1 VEKVK
6 VLGVIPA
13 RGGSVGV
20 KRKNLRDLGGLPLVA
35 HSINS
40 ALASAHLTEFC
51 VSTED
56 EEIANVAKSFGAPVP
71 FVRPLHLAPDVKSEL
86 VVQHAVEEYEKVGQY
101 FDAVMMLQP
110 TSPFRT
116 SSTIDQAIKMLFNSK
131 EKLTS
136 VMTAKSIE
144 GNRPEWMF
152 RDIGGIA
159 SPYVANLNGK
169 DRDSL
174 ELVARQDLEQLY
186 KPDGN
191 IFLTNLQVF
200 KDTGNLVTDKC
211 GYFLTESLESFDID
225 TELELKIANTL
236 IGSV

>member
-1 VEKVK
+1 MK

-35 HSINS
+35 HSIKS
-40 ALASAHLTEFC
+40 ALASEHLTEFC

-56 EEIANVAKSFGAPVP
+56 EEIANVAKSFDAPVP

-116 SSTIDQAIKMLFNSK
+116 SSTIDQAIKMMVEKKYLCLKRGVKQGYLPERLSIGPGAPFDPSK
-131 EKLTS
+131 L
-136 VMTAKSIE
+136 AFDFKSPSIRI
-144 GNRPEWMF
+144 NK
-152 RDIGGIA
+152 D
-159 SPYVANLNGK
+159 SP
-169 DRDSL
+169 
-174 ELVARQDLEQLY
+174 
-186 KPDGN
+186 
-191 IFLTNLQVF
+191 
-200 KDTGNLVTDKC
+200 
-211 GYFLTESLESFDID
+211 SF
-225 TELELKIANTL
+225 
-236 IGSV
+236 SCR

>member
-1 VEKVK
+1 MK

-40 ALASAHLTEFC
+40 ALSSELLTEFC

-56 EEIANVAKSFGAPVP
+56 EEIANVAESFGAPVP
-71 FVRPLHLAPDVKSEL
+71 FVRPQHLAPDVKSEL
-86 VVQHAVEEYEKVGQY
+86 VVQHAVEEYEKAGQY
-101 FDAVMMLQP
+101 FDAVIMLQP

-116 SSTIDQAIKMLFNSK
+116 PSTIDKAIKMLLDSK
-131 EKLTS
+131 GNFTS
-136 VMTAKSIE
+136 VMTAKAIE

-152 RDIGGIA
+152 RDIGGVA
-159 SPYVANLNGK
+159 SPYVTNLNGK

-191 IFLTNLQVF
+191 VFLTNLKVF
-200 KDTGNLVTDKC
+200 KDTGNLVTDQC
-211 GYFLTESLESFDID
+211 GFFLTESLESFDID

-236 IGSV
+236 IENI

>member
-1 VEKVK
+1 MK

-20 KRKNLRDLGGLPLVA
+20 KRKNLRNLGGLPLIA
-35 HSINS
+35 HTINS
-40 ALASAHLTEFC
+40 ALASKFLTEFC

-56 EEIANVAKSFGAPVP
+56 KEIASVSKSFGAPVP

-86 VVQHAVEEYEKVGQY
+86 VVQHAVEEYEKEGHF

-116 SSTIDQAIKMLFNSK
+116 SETIDKAIKMLLNSRGK
-131 EKLTS
+131 FTS
-136 VMTAKSIE
+136 VMTAKNIE

-152 RDIGGIA
+152 RDLHGIA
-159 SPYVANLNGK
+159 SPYVTNLNGRE
-169 DRDSL
+169 RDSL
-174 ELVARQDLEQLY
+174 ELVARQDLEELY

-191 IFLTNLQVF
+191 IFLTNLKVF
-200 KDTGNLVTDKC
+200 KETGNLVTDQC
-211 GYFLTESLESFDID
+211 GFFLTDSLESFDID
-225 TELELKIANTL
+225 TELDLKISNTL
-236 IGSV
+236 IESV